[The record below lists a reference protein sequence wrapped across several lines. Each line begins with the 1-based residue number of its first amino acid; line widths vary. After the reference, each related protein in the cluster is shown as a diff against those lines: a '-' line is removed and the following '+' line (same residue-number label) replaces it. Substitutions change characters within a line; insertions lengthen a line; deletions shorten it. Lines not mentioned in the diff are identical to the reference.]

1 MQGKGIRINIKESV
15 FVIATIIGGLTK
27 FYPYSVNSYFT
38 NAAAVIW
45 ILLSYTYNNDTCI
58 FNNL

>member
-38 NAAAVIW
+38 NAAAVWPFRIG
-45 ILLSYTYNNDTCI
+45 TRTH
-58 FNNL
+58 

>member
-27 FYPYSVNSYFT
+27 FYGSIPKFV
-38 NAAAVIW
+38 
-45 ILLSYTYNNDTCI
+45 
-58 FNNL
+58 